1 MSHFS
6 TLRSKLT
13 NADLLKTSLL
23 DLGMTVK
30 TNDKVR
36 GLCHQ
41 TVHADIVVVLDGEC
55 DLGWS
60 RRPDGSFAV
69 VADLWGVAKQHNL
82 TKLMNAVNQKYAVNQ
97 TLASVKR
104 PGLQHANV
112 KLLLQE

>member
-13 NADLLKTSLL
+13 DAELLKTSLL

-30 TNDKVR
+30 TQDKVR

-41 TVHADIVVVLDGEC
+41 TIDADIVVVLDGEC

-60 RRPDGSFAV
+60 RSPDGSFAV
-69 VADLWGVAKQHNL
+69 VGDLWGIAKKHNL
-82 TKLMNAVNQKYAVNQ
+82 ANLMTAVNQKYAINK
-97 TLASVKR
+97 TLAAVKR
-104 PGLQHANV
+104 PGLQQANV
-112 KLLLQE
+112 KLLLQH